1 MSVLNQASDG
11 QYNVLITLVRAL
23 IRFGPR
29 ERSELL
35 AFCGAGISGFDATR
49 INPTYVRWTELGLI
63 EAPDGLTVI
72 SEPYRSRLGKD
83 ADKAEAL
90 LRPIVREI
98 LLSDANNRR
107 FWESEANKSADLS
120 RGLSWLLA
128 QDVYSIDTSSHARIE
143 DLEKSQVNDQSKRMM
158 QNDTRWIGL
167 RTWAVFLGFGRG
179 ENFVVD
185 PTVALRDNLL
195 TILPGNDAI
204 PAQEFLARTAEALPV
219 LDQGTYRL
227 KIEEVLKDSAWLPL
241 EDQRV
246 STSLSR
252 AIQRLVQTGELAL
265 EQKADAES
273 GLQLTGLNGRAWR
286 SFSHI
291 RRPASKQGAR

>member
-35 AFCGAGISGFDATR
+35 ALCGTGISGFDTTR

-98 LLSDANNRR
+98 LLSDANNQR

-128 QDVYSIDTSSHARIE
+128 QDVYSIDTSSHAKIE

-204 PAQEFLARTAEALPV
+204 PAQEFLARTANVLPV
-219 LDQGTYRL
+219 LDQGAYRL
-227 KIEEVLKDSAWLPL
+227 KIEEVLKDSAWSPL

-252 AIQRLVQTGELAL
+252 AIQRLVQTRELAL

-291 RRPASKQGAR
+291 RRPANKQGAR